1 MPYDDEFRNK
11 TPKMQEIFRG
21 NPNSTNIKNMVGI
34 FILFFSTLYLEF
46 GYVPVNGVFHDITF
60 QQTCTVQLWVNE

>member
-21 NPNSTNIKNMVGI
+21 NLNSTNLNLDIK
-34 FILFFSTLYLEF
+34 
-46 GYVPVNGVFHDITF
+46 
-60 QQTCTVQLWVNE
+60 CR